1 MGGALATRVGL
12 KRGRGR
18 GSASRL
24 LAMPSLLWQEAER
37 FHPRPRCCS
46 SSVVEHSLGKG
57 EVESS
62 ILSCSTI
69 NSSELSPVFFLK
81 SRPAAPHMDQ
91 RISSRL
97 SATAVVKLR
106 AIAELSQ

>member
-1 MGGALATRVGL
+1 L
-12 KRGRGR
+12 
-18 GSASRL
+18 
-24 LAMPSLLWQEAER
+24 
-37 FHPRPRCCS
+37 HPFNLP
-46 SSVVEHSLGKG
+46 EQALGKG

-81 SRPAAPHMDQ
+81 SPPAAPHMDQ
-91 RISSRL
+91 KISSRL
-97 SATAVVKLR
+97 SAAAVVKLR

>member
-1 MGGALATRVGL
+1 ME
-12 KRGRGR
+12 RGRGR
-18 GSASRL
+18 GNASRR

-69 NSSELSPVFFLK
+69 NSFELSTVLFFK
-81 SRPAAPHMDQ
+81 SRLAATHMDQ
-91 RISSRL
+91 KISSRL
-97 SATAVVKLR
+97 SATALVKLR

>member
-1 MGGALATRVGL
+1 MGGAPATRVGL
-12 KRGRGR
+12 KCGRGR
-18 GSASRL
+18 SKASRR

-37 FHPRPRCCS
+37 FDPRPGCCS

-69 NSSELSPVFFLK
+69 NSPDLLTLFSLK
-81 SRPAAPHMDQ
+81 SRPAAPHVDQ
-91 RISSRL
+91 ISP
-97 SATAVVKLR
+97 R
-106 AIAELSQ
+106 AFLQRRCEAARKS